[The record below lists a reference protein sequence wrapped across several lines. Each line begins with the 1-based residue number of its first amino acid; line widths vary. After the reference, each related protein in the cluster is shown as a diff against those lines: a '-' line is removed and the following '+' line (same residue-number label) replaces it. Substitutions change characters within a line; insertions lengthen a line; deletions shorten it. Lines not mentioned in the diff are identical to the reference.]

1 MKKFIIFIAAA
12 LSAVCLS
19 ACSGKSGLTQFE
31 SEKIETAKE
40 YALGQV
46 IPSLGFFSDGTMDQY
61 EMQYQPIP
69 WDEFTMDEVAA
80 YAKKVFGFEVDGYG
94 FYNAIN
100 SFKGSKETLGAMSK
114 DGAGNYE
121 YGEATAY
128 IDDDQ
133 IVVNVPVKCEK
144 GDANIE
150 VIFSN
155 DLFMKLE
162 AASINQNSTMSD
174 KMGKAGLNTLLG
186 MGTVFVVLILI
197 SLIISLFGLIPKI
210 QKASAEKKKL
220 AEQQKN
226 AATSGIDNAI
236 DQIIENETQNETADT
251 ELVAV
256 IAAAIAACEG
266 TSADG
271 FVVRSIR
278 RRYR

>member
-1 MKKFIIFIAAA
+1 MELFQIFRLIE
-12 LSAVCLS
+12 
-19 ACSGKSGLTQFE
+19 GK
-31 SEKIETAKE
+31 EKAMVTSNWF
-40 YALGQV
+40 V
-46 IPSLGFFSDGTMDQY
+46 IG
-61 EMQYQPIP
+61 
-69 WDEFTMDEVAA
+69 
-80 YAKKVFGFEVDGYG
+80 
-94 FYNAIN
+94 
-100 SFKGSKETLGAMSK
+100 
-114 DGAGNYE
+114 
-121 YGEATAY
+121 
-128 IDDDQ
+128 
-133 IVVNVPVKCEK
+133 
-144 GDANIE
+144 
-150 VIFSN
+150 
-155 DLFMKLE
+155 
-162 AASINQNSTMSD
+162 
-174 KMGKAGLNTLLG
+174 LG